1 MFTKTWNR
9 FLIGGSLAVML
20 VLSAA
25 STIQAARIT
34 ICHNTGNGTFVEIT
48 INENA
53 ISPAHDV
60 RENGHPFVDIIPA
73 PAGGC
78 PSDPGGGVGGG
89 PVPEPITM
97 LLFGAGLA
105 GVGYASRRR
114 KRRLEQE

>member
-9 FLIGGSLAVML
+9 FLIGGSLAGLL

-25 STIQAARIT
+25 VTIQAQRIT
-34 ICHNTGNGTFVEIT
+34 ICHNNGNGTFVEIT
-48 INENA
+48 INANA
-53 ISPAHDV
+53 VSPAHDQ
-60 RENGHPFVDIIPA
+60 RENGHPFADIIPA

-78 PSDPGGGVGGG
+78 PGGDVGGG
-89 PVPEPITM
+89 PAATPEPITM

-105 GVGYASRRR
+105 GVGYAARRR